1 MDFVARYGYLYA
13 PRCCTESRST
23 GLARVSAR
31 EHDGIRQMLRAYPS
45 AKRLD
50 MCGSRF
56 DGQPIRISD

>member
-1 MDFVARYGYLYA
+1 MDFAARYGYLYA

-23 GLARVSAR
+23 GLARVSAQ

-45 AKRLD
+45 GKRLD
-50 MCGSRF
+50 TCGSRF